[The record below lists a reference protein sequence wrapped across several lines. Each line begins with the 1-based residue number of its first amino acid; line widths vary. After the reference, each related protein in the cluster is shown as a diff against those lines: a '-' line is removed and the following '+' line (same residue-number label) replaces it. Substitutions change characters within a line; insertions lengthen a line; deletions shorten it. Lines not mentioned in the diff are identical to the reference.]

1 MNGLTL
7 DKLAD
12 QAELEIDAVEFYE
25 RLGLINTLPE
35 SRSNHQIY
43 PQEEVSRLRFIT
55 RAQKLGFSLKEI
67 KELLLLMSESHNTP
81 KDIKNITLIK
91 IKDVENKMLDLYRIK
106 GALEHVVSSNDGHI
120 PACGC
125 HILEAL
131 DPNTQERL
139 CWRYEHQGN
148 QRRSSS

>member
-7 DKLAD
+7 DRLAE
-12 QAELEIDAVEFYE
+12 QAGLEIDAVQFYE

-35 SRSNHQIY
+35 SESNHQFY
-43 PQEEVSRLRFIT
+43 PQEEVSRLRFIK
-55 RAQKLGFSLKEI
+55 RAQKLGFSLDEI
-67 KELLLLMSESHNTP
+67 KELLLLRSESIVTP
-81 KDIKNITLIK
+81 KDTKIRTLIK

-106 GALEHVVSSNDGHI
+106 GALEHLASTCDGHS

-125 HILEAL
+125 QILEAL

-139 CWRYEHQGN
+139 GWRHDHHGN
-148 QRRSSS
+148 

>member
-7 DKLAD
+7 DKLAE

-43 PQEEVSRLRFIT
+43 PQEEVSCLRLIK
-55 RAQKLGFSLKEI
+55 RAQKLGFSLDEI
-67 KELLLLMSESHNTP
+67 KELLQLRPESHVTP
-81 KDIKNITLIK
+81 KDIKNRTLIK

-106 GALEHVVSSNDGHI
+106 GALEHLASTCDGHG

-125 HILEAL
+125 
-131 DPNTQERL
+131 
-139 CWRYEHQGN
+139 
-148 QRRSSS
+148 